1 MENSLASFLYTQQK
15 RSFMEQ
21 KPLSPKTHGI
31 LDYAVSG
38 AQLLAPQ
45 LLNLN
50 PAAKLT
56 YGLLSAGI
64 LANNALSDTPV
75 GMKRSISMK
84 KHRNVDTAL
93 LIGQVALLALPFIR
107 KDRKALALHAGLL

>member
-1 MENSLASFLYTQQK
+1 M
-15 RSFMEQ
+15 
-21 KPLSPKTHGI
+21 
-31 LDYAVSG
+31 DYAVSG

-45 LLNLN
+45 LLHIN

-64 LANNALSDTPV
+64 LVNNALSDTPV
-75 GMKRSISMK
+75 GIRRNISMR

-93 LIGQVALLALPFIR
+93 LIGQVALIALPFIR
-107 KDRKALALHAGLL
+107 KDKKALALHAGILALSLVQFILTDYKSGSQR